1 VTYLAQEI
9 TLFPN
14 QIKAGLTFRAE
25 VYYPDY
31 PASDWTLAAII
42 RGQQN
47 INLNAVA
54 SGDNHLFEST
64 ALITAAWLPGRYSFS
79 VRATSISSGDIFE
92 AQFGELE
99 ILPDLLAIS
108 GEYDGRSDNQKALD
122 AIEAVLARRATLD
135 QQRYTINN
143 RELWRTPIIELI
155 KLRSFYAAAVA
166 REKRKNSGNRTF
178 GRRINVRFS

>member
-1 VTYLAQEI
+1 
-9 TLFPN
+9 
-14 QIKAGLTFRAE
+14 
-25 VYYPDY
+25 
-31 PASDWTLAAII
+31 
-42 RGQQN
+42 
-47 INLNAVA
+47 
-54 SGDNHLFEST
+54 
-64 ALITAAWLPGRYSFS
+64 
-79 VRATSISSGDIFE
+79 
-92 AQFGELE
+92 
-99 ILPDLLAIS
+99 LAIS